1 MGILDQNDEAH
12 RRADERLRQDV
23 VVWLTTVEPGGQPQ
37 STPVWFLWDG
47 DSFLIYSQPAARKV
61 ANIRGRPQV
70 SLHLNSDPE
79 ADQAVIVEAT
89 ARLAG
94 DEPPAD
100 RQPAYLEK
108 YREGIAGI
116 DMTPESFAADYAQP
130 IRAVPTRIR
139 AW

>member
-1 MGILDQNDEAH
+1 MGILDPNDEAH

-23 VVWLTTVEPGGQPQ
+23 VVWLTTVGAGGQPQ

-47 DSFLIYSQPAARKV
+47 DSFLIYSQPSARKV
-61 ANIRGRPQV
+61 DNIRRQPQV

-79 ADQAVIVEAT
+79 ADQAVVFEAA
-89 ARLAG
+89 ARLAD

-100 RQPAYLEK
+100 QQPDYLEK
-108 YREGIAGI
+108 YRDGIAGI

-130 IRAVPTRIR
+130 IRAIPTRAR

>member
-1 MGILDQNDEAH
+1 MGILDPNDEAH
-12 RRADERLRQDV
+12 RRADERLRSDV
-23 VVWLTTVEPGGQPQ
+23 VVWLTTVGAGGQPQ

-47 DSFLIYSQPAARKV
+47 ESFLIYSQPGARKV
-61 ANIRGRPQV
+61 ANIRGQPQV

-79 ADQAVIVEAT
+79 ADQAVIVEAG
-89 ARLAG
+89 AHLAD

-100 RQPAYLEK
+100 RQPDYLEK
-108 YREGIAGI
+108 YRDGIAGI

-130 IRAVPTRIR
+130 IRAVPTRVR